1 MEKQDLLYEGKA
13 KKVYATKDPNFI
25 IMHYKDDTAAYN
37 GIKRAQIKNKGRINS
52 AIAAILFERLHQEGI
67 PTHFI
72 RRINEEE
79 HLCKKLDIIK
89 LEVIVRNR
97 VAGSM
102 AKRLNLKEGTRLLNT
117 VYELCYKDDDLGDPL
132 INDHHAV
139 ALAIASYDDVKTINK
154 MAEKINRVLTDFFDS
169 AGIILINMKV
179 EFGKTSDGKIVLADE
194 ISPDSSRLWDKETME
209 ILDKDRF
216 RRDLGR
222 VAESYQEILDRIN
235 KLC

>member
-1 MEKQDLLYEGKA
+1 VEKQDLLYEGKA

-102 AKRLNLKEGTRLLNT
+102 AKRLNLKEGTRLPNT

-154 MAEKINRVLTDFFDS
+154 MAEKINRVLTEFFDS